1 MMQLQWRRQGT
12 EAGGGQNKCRMRKI
26 PRGGM
31 LPQEIFMSRVSKTL
45 FTILFFDNLKATHR

>member
-26 PRGGM
+26 PRGGGNAS
-31 LPQEIFMSRVSKTL
+31 PRNFYV
-45 FTILFFDNLKATHR
+45 